1 MPHTPL
7 VQYAIDL
14 QLLLKNC
21 RGINKFRD
29 RVIYF
34 LEDDVT
40 VGVTYSE
47 LRECME
53 SETIPNELTQYI
65 K

>member
-34 LEDDVT
+34 LEGTT
-40 VGVTYSE
+40 VEITYSE

-53 SETIPNELTQYI
+53 SKTIPNELTQYI